1 VRTRTWIAGLLA
13 CAWAFSPGRGL
24 PPDLDPLGVVT
35 HAQSGAD
42 TRLLQAARA
51 FMAGDTD
58 RAGQLATDYL
68 GAHPGDTRARILLA
82 RVHLGRNELTA
93 AYDQL
98 ERALAKDPRNV
109 DALYYLGLVAGDLAA
124 TEFQRLHDT
133 APDSARV
140 HQLRAETF
148 EAQQRRS
155 DAEREYEAALRQD
168 PSLVDALLGLAR
180 LKRIRLACEDA
191 VALYE
196 RAEAIRSTFDGAY
209 GLGICLSTLQDDR
222 AAVARFQQAL
232 RYDGRSAVALAG
244 LGTSLVKIGQTAN
257 GINRL
262 ERAVAIQP
270 NLVEA
275 HYMLGMAYRTA
286 GQKERSDQAF
296 RKAEQLRAGAR

>member
-1 VRTRTWIAGLLA
+1 
-13 CAWAFSPGRGL
+13 
-24 PPDLDPLGVVT
+24 
-35 HAQSGAD
+35 
-42 TRLLQAARA
+42 
-51 FMAGDTD
+51 M
-58 RAGQLATDYL
+58 ATDYVD
-68 GAHPGDTRARILLA
+68 AHPRDARARILLA
-82 RVHLGRNELTA
+82 RAHLGRNRLTA

-98 ERALAKDPRNV
+98 ERALALDPRNV

-148 EAQQRRS
+148 EAQERRS

-168 PSLVDALLGLAR
+168 PSLVDALLGLGR
-180 LKRIRLACEDA
+180 LKRRRLAGEDA

-232 RYDGRSAVALAG
+232 RYDGTSALALAG
-244 LGTSLVKIGQTAN
+244 LGTSLVKIGQTAD